1 MGGATWAALRVSA
14 ARLRARPLRPAL
26 VVSGVALAFAM
37 AVAVVGGSLVARQ
50 QALHQGLASLPADS
64 RGFRVDRFGL
74 PLRAQAYRREDLA
87 VRRVLGTLAAGQ
99 VRRVVFFRQL
109 RVHGRLVEI
118 AAVDRLPE
126 ILELQGGRL
135 PRTCTSA
142 GCEVVAVGGGP
153 ARLAEG
159 DVRLDLV
166 GSARLRDP
174 NLFGYISAAGASPAA
189 PPLLLLAPSVEALQR
204 YPALSPYYR
213 VYSWLSPLRAERL
226 HTWQIRR
233 TLAAESRA
241 QNTLYATDSAFRLSS
256 PDEELLSADHRGRV
270 AARRLMLVGGETS
283 ALLLGFAVIAAI
295 GLRRGLASERRRL
308 LARGARR
315 WQSWL
320 TLGGEVGA
328 MTLIG
333 ALAGIAGGSA
343 VVAAVAA
350 GAGQPAGAILAHSL
364 LAPWTIA
371 ALLGGAVA
379 VTLVLAAATFT
390 RDDETG
396 RRRVQ
401 LVDVA
406 ALGAAVAVAVGLSRG
421 ALDPEHVTGGNTVL
435 LLVLPAL
442 VCFVAAVVLARLLGP
457 AMRFAERLTRG
468 RALSL
473 RLGVLALARAP
484 SRTVVSCAFI
494 AVALGLALFAAAY
507 RATLARGAADQAGFQ
522 VPLDYSVTE
531 GSKLVLPLDAAPL
544 RRYAAIEPGARAYP
558 IVRVGATTPG
568 AGAAVLSPTV
578 LGVPAGAIR
587 RLHWRSDYSP
597 LSRDEIVRR
606 LAAGG
611 EPALAG
617 VALPPGRHVLSS
629 RARVRGA
636 GVVVRL
642 VVADERGR
650 VSFVRLGRPPTGGAT
665 RLSARLENER
675 PANLLG
681 LELALPEGEAF
692 TLAHRDAEG
701 EVAIVPSG
709 ELDLGP
715 LLDRGRELTRW
726 QGWRLSTGGD
736 VLAHGEGTR
745 VRYAFQD
752 TGRNLVLR
760 QPQPTDDA
768 AMPVVVSPE
777 IARAAGGVGGTTT
790 LDFQDTQIEARVV
803 GVASRLPSVPAETGP
818 FVLADEAWLSTAID
832 ANAPGEGTPRE
843 IWIAAPGDAGRAAA
857 ALSRPPFASLD
868 VASRAAEEHR
878 LASDP
883 LARATAIALGAAGL
897 LALLLAVLGF
907 WVGVV
912 SELHDEKSDFFDLEA
927 QGLAPAAMR
936 RQLRLRGAVLLAVGL
951 AGGLGLAALLS
962 RLVVS
967 LIRVSATTGVPEP
980 PLRLDPAWLAGGLGV
995 VALVAAAL
1003 LVAEGASLASF
1014 RGARPERASWS
1025 LE

>member
-1 MGGATWAALRVSA
+1 MGGVTWAALRVSA

-26 VVSGVALAFAM
+26 VVTGVALAFAM

-50 QALHQGLASLPADS
+50 QALREGLASLPADS
-64 RGFRVDRFGL
+64 RDFRVDRFGL
-74 PLRAQAYRREDLA
+74 PLRGDAYRREDRA
-87 VRRVLGTLAAGQ
+87 VRSVLTTLAAGQ

-126 ILELQGGRL
+126 ILELREGRL
-135 PRTCTSA
+135 PRTCTRA
-142 GCEVVAVGGGP
+142 GCEVVAIGDGP

-166 GSARLRDP
+166 GSAQLRDP
-174 NLFGYISAAGASPAA
+174 NLFGYVSAAGASPAA

-204 YPALSPYYR
+204 YGALSPYYR
-213 VYSWLSPLRAERL
+213 VYSWLSPLRATRL
-226 HTWQIRR
+226 HTWQVRD

-241 QNTLYATDSAFRLSS
+241 QNRLYAADSAFRLSS
-256 PDEELLSADHRGRV
+256 PDEELLDADRRGRV

-320 TLGGEVGA
+320 TLGAEVGA
-328 MTLIG
+328 MTLAG
-333 ALAGIAGGSA
+333 ALAGIAAGAA
-343 VVAAVAA
+343 VVAVIAA
-350 GAGQPAGAILAHSL
+350 AAGQPAGPILGHSL
-364 LAPWTIA
+364 LVPWTIA
-371 ALLGGAVA
+371 ALLAGTFAI
-379 VTLVLAAATFT
+379 TLVLAATTLT

-406 ALGAAVAVAVGLSRG
+406 ALGAAVTVAVGLSRG
-421 ALDPEHVTGGNTVL
+421 ALDPEHVTSGNTVL

-457 AMRFAERLTRG
+457 AMRFGERLTRG

-484 SRTVVSCAFI
+484 SRTVVSCAFV

-507 RATLARGAADQAGFQ
+507 RATLARGAADQAAFQ

-531 GSKLVLPLDAAPL
+531 SSKLVLPLDAAPL
-544 RRYAAIEPGARAYP
+544 QAYAASAPGARAYP
-558 IVRVGATTPG
+558 IVRIGATTPG
-568 AGAAVLSPTV
+568 TGAAVLSPTV
-578 LGVPAGAIR
+578 LGVPAAAIR
-587 RLHWRSDYSP
+587 RMRWRSDYSP
-597 LSRDEIVRR
+597 LTRDEIARK
-606 LAAGG
+606 LAAQG
-611 EPALAG
+611 EPALEA
-617 VALPPGRHVLSS
+617 VSLPPGRHVLSTS
-629 RARVRGA
+629 ARARGA
-636 GVVVRL
+636 GVVARL

-650 VSFVRLGRPPTGGAT
+650 ISFVRLGRPQTRPA
-665 RLSARLENER
+665 RLSVRLENDR
-675 PANLLG
+675 PVRLLG
-681 LELALPEGEAF
+681 LELALPEAEAF

-715 LLDRGRELTRW
+715 LLDRGREVTEW

-736 VLAHGEGTR
+736 VLAHGGGAR
-745 VRYAFQD
+745 IRFAFQD
-752 TGRNLVLR
+752 TGRKLVLR

-768 AMPVVVSPE
+768 PMPVVVSPE
-777 IARAAGGVGGTTT
+777 IARAAGGIGGTTT
-790 LDFQDTQIEARVV
+790 LDFQDTQLAARIV
-803 GVASRLPSVPAETGP
+803 GVASRLPSVPADTGP
-818 FVLADEAWLSTAID
+818 FVLADQAWLSTAID
-832 ANAPGEGTPRE
+832 SNAPGEGTPRE
-843 IWIAAPGDAGRAAA
+843 VWVDAPGDAAAA
-857 ALSRPPFASLD
+857 RSALRRPPFASLD
-868 VASRAAEEHR
+868 VASRSAEEHR

-883 LARATAIALGAAGL
+883 LAHATAVALGAAGL

-927 QGLAPAAMR
+927 QGLAPVEMR
-936 RQLRLRGAVLLAVGL
+936 RQLRVRGAILLAVGL
-951 AGGLGLAALLS
+951 GGGLALAALLS

-980 PLRLDPAWLAGGLGV
+980 PLRLDPDWLVGGLGV
-995 VALVAAAL
+995 VALLAAAL